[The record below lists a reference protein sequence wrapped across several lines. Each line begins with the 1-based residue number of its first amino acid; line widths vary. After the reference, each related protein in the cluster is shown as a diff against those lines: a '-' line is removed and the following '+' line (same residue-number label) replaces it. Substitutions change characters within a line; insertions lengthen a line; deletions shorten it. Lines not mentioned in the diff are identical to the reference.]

1 MPGIDKYLEE
11 QRKRLQSFG
20 NFVGGINK
28 PSPKPQGQTSSGG
41 SQRARDAYKP
51 AQPSS
56 MYNTTGR
63 SSRSRHSGRL
73 RQAESRRRRLAG
85 RFGR

>member
-28 PSPKPQGQTSSGG
+28 PSPKPQAQVSG
-41 SQRARDAYKP
+41 SKRVRDAYKP

-73 RQAESRRRRLAG
+73 RQSEQRRARLSRK
-85 RFGR
+85 FGR